1 MFSVDPES
9 IRFWPGEVDA
19 LPKTAL
25 IESSFAYYEWE
36 FGSWEVISAVDMRS
50 NRITGNSELIRAR

>member
-1 MFSVDPES
+1 MFSVLTRNRLRSGPAKLM
-9 IRFWPGEVDA
+9 P

-36 FGSWEVISAVDMRS
+36 FGSREVISAVDMRS
-50 NRITGNSELIRAR
+50 NG